1 MSSASVH
8 WFNSLIRF
16 IASIPYFDSWIRFI
30 DSIHCFRSNIVTNH
44 RFYCVFVQTCLE
56 KHWFYCVFAQ
66 SLWKSNGFSML
77 SLEHVKKALVL
88 LCFRWNIVQ
97 NHLFYCVLY
106 VNENKKA
113 KKWKKRLFFQRK
125 IFADDKTRCKNW
137 LWWESSMNFNR
148 STDSRS
154 KLFNDKP
161 FVIIREEC

>member
-77 SLEHVKKALVL
+77 SLKHVKKALVL

-113 KKWKKRLFFQRK
+113 KKWKKTFVFPEK
-125 IFADDKTRCKNW
+125 KNR
-137 LWWESSMNFNR
+137 WW
-148 STDSRS
+148 
-154 KLFNDKP
+154 
-161 FVIIREEC
+161 